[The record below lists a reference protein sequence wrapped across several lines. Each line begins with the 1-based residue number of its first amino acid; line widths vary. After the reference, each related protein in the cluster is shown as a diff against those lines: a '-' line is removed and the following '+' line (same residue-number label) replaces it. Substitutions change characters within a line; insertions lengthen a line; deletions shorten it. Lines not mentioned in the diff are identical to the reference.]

1 MSRRLSERSSLF
13 GLLKACFLN
22 HGVQHRRI
30 HSKSRSAAAS
40 LESLESRLL
49 LSATEPRFVENRIL
63 LGLTSPDAQLPL
75 ESLYPGS
82 DVEPLGNYG
91 VYLMT
96 LPTGTT
102 VIPTISDLTNRPGVK
117 YAEPDWISELTATP
131 NDPDFNRMWG
141 WRNIGQTVNGVNGTL
156 DADIAATEAWDT
168 ATGSPGVLV
177 AIIDSGIDYNHPD
190 LDANVWTNPGEIAG
204 NGVDDDSNG
213 YVDDVRGYDF
223 IDRDADPM
231 DTLGHGTHVAGTVGA
246 VGNNGIGTVGVN
258 WNVQM
263 MALRI
268 FDTNGS
274 TTLAAIIESINYAVD
289 MGALVSNNSYGG
301 YGVNT
306 RAFEDAIIYA
316 QANNHIFVAAAGN
329 NASDNDAFPFYPAS
343 FPQDNVVAVAATDQ
357 NDQLAGFSNYGLVN
371 VDIGA
376 PGVNIWSPTPVAGS
390 TFYGPNYDFSDGTS
404 MASPAVAGAIA
415 MLRSLAPSLP
425 YTTIIA
431 ALYAGSDKIASMNGV
446 VSTGGRLNLDKAIQ
460 QLKVASI
467 IVTPPSVAENAGT
480 SAAFITIRKL
490 AWPLDTDLV
499 LDLSFDDATEVAVPA
514 LVGGSTITIP
524 AGQAQI
530 VLPIN
535 VLDDTLLDG
544 TQTVTFDLQ
553 FAGASVGID
562 TLLVTD
568 VENISLTLNPAS
580 ILENAGIGAGTVTV
594 TRTNTDT
601 LPLNTYIVQGDKLD
615 EYSYLGTLVS
625 SRTIPWPTGSR
636 PPGEQAHDLVM
647 LQNGKIAVYNGTTT
661 GYISIFDPKAL
672 TWQHFFIPGLST
684 DAGDVAKGGIT
695 SWGNYV
701 FVSDMES
708 TTGNAFGVVRL
719 DLTTG
724 TIDRFATKSLDYRMF
739 VKDLFGDNI
748 LEVDPVTGTTR
759 NILPMPVP
767 LATNN
772 GFNNG
777 LAFDGT
783 NLWVL
788 AGGIGNDQVY
798 RLNADTGA
806 VIDIHHLGGT
816 TEWDGLAWL
825 NGFLYAL
832 DNDAQNRIHV
842 YNPAARQVIK
852 TLNVGALNN
861 VRIGGGL
868 SGFSERDSIFPTS
881 AADSLFVTS
890 ADSDEIFEIS
900 PSTGL
905 LLNRWNSGAAST
917 ELGLA
922 VANNEVYIGEFGS
935 GELRIFN
942 RAGVLQR
949 VMDVVLSPSEGV
961 FALGGDNLIGT
972 VTTPYRYRDV
982 FAGLDDQL
990 YVLDNAG
997 LAVGRYN
1004 PTTLALDRFFNVSN
1018 QINALAVAVDG
1029 TIWGAGANGTLYHFS
1044 GTGALLGSLVTGVAE
1059 LIDID
1064 LNVTGQILL
1073 TSRVGLVLQTNT
1085 AMATPT
1091 SFSVA
1096 TVPAF
1101 VTLGRHQTL
1110 PAGDVIVTLSSS
1122 DTSELRV
1129 PLQVIIPIG
1138 QQSVTVPIDAVDD
1151 NILDGLQTVIVTA
1164 TATGYVGSGSDTI
1177 DVLDA
1182 ELVAVDIIAPVI
1194 SEAAGNNATSVR
1206 VYRTNVDGP
1215 FPYLST
1221 QQFSNTDPST
1231 ILDFDKV
1238 RSYITIPS
1246 QTSRISDVNIT
1257 LSLTHGWLADLDMF
1271 LVSPNGTRVELVT
1284 DLNNNQTF
1292 MTDTTFDD
1300 QALGGIL
1307 AGMAPFTGSF
1317 RPEGLLGVMNGLNP
1331 SGVWTLEITDD
1342 NQFDFGTLLSWSM
1355 QIQTTGLAPMTV
1367 QLAIG
1372 GDPNEI
1378 SLQTT
1383 VMIPANQSEIII
1395 PLHAIDD
1402 SLLDGTQTATVTPT
1416 SINATGFLLGGDS
1429 VQVTDLELLTF
1440 TVDRTTV
1447 SEAAGAGAVIGT
1459 LRRFNTD
1466 LSLSFTVALS
1476 SSDTSELTVQATA
1489 TILAGQTS
1497 VTFPIN
1503 AIDDALIDGSQTV
1516 TITASAPAYGADLTR
1531 TMTVQ
1536 DLEPSLGLS
1545 TNTPVVREDGAS
1557 LELTVTRLDQADLS
1571 QPKIVTLVSVNV
1583 PGGGALTLNV
1593 PGTVTIPIG
1602 ATSVTFAVTIVDD
1615 TLLDGTQVAQVTA
1628 SGAGIIS
1635 GSILINVTDHE
1646 TLTVTTDKTEFL
1658 ESAGAKAAKGTVRR
1672 SNTNVGSPLVVTLT
1686 SSDLSELTVPVT
1698 VTIPAG
1704 AASVD
1709 FDIAAVNDPVLD
1721 GPQSA
1726 LISASAAGYIGGSRG
1741 LTVLDHEPP
1750 VILTPGATTVNPLP
1764 TITWGALP
1772 GAIRYELLLSNLS
1785 SGVNQLIYNTA
1796 IIGTQFTPTEK
1807 LGIGR
1812 YRVWVRAIDVV
1823 EMAGFWSF
1831 PKDFKIDTA
1840 PTITAP
1846 TTAGPTASATFPEI
1860 SWTEVTDAARYEL
1873 WVNNL
1878 TTGQARVITQTNLVT
1893 TSYLATEVLG
1903 SGSYNAF
1910 VRAFNASGEF
1920 GQWSVAKRFAV
1931 LAAPAIVTPTTGGT
1945 FDRTPTFTW
1954 TAIPGATNYDIWVSS
1969 RTTNAVVI
1977 RNQFVTATT
1986 LTAATDL
1993 ANGNYTVWVRA
2004 QNGSQFSAWSA
2015 PRLFSVGT
2023 PPTIT
2028 SPAANGTTGNK
2039 PTIVWSSITGTGRYE
2054 LWVTNV
2060 TTNVRVLYLT
2070 NLTTTNFTA
2079 TTALAA
2085 GPYRV
2090 WVRAVSTMGET
2101 TAWSTDVKF
2110 TVAAVSL
2117 PSSGTPDS
2125 GSQLLATAIKSQ
2137 LDQSL
2142 TEPDAIAGSVH
2153 RSMVTAGKTSAAIDD
2168 SATTTSVVVR
2178 AVFPSVKSMPVDS
2191 DAEAHD
2197 SVMAD
2202 WHASAWWMAGEKSR
2216 ETATTGHDS
2225 RAREAKRTA
2234 TAV

>member
-1 MSRRLSERSSLF
+1 MSRRPSHGRSLF

-22 HGVQHRRI
+22 QGVQHRRI
-30 HSKSRSAAAS
+30 RHEARSAAFS

-49 LSATEPRFVENRIL
+49 LSATEPRFVEDRIL

-82 DVEPLGNYG
+82 DVKPLGDYG

-96 LPTGTT
+96 LPTGTA
-102 VIPTISDLTNRPGVK
+102 VIPTISELKDRPGVK
-117 YAEPDWISELTATP
+117 YAEPDWITELTATP

-141 WRNIGQTVNGVNGTL
+141 WRNIGQTVNGVNGTF
-156 DADIAATEAWDT
+156 DADIDATEAWDT

-204 NGVDDDSNG
+204 NGVDDDANG

-268 FDTNGS
+268 FNTNGS
-274 TTLAAIIESINYAVD
+274 TTLAAVIESINYAVD

-316 QANNHIFVAAAGN
+316 QTNNHIFVAAAGN

-357 NDQLAGFSNYGLVN
+357 NDQLAGFSNYGLVS

-390 TFYGPNYDFSDGTS
+390 VYYGPNYDFSDGTS

-431 ALYAGSDKIASMNGV
+431 ALYAGSDKIVSMNGV
-446 VSTGGRLNLDKAIQ
+446 VSSGGRLNLDKAIE
-460 QLKVASI
+460 QLSVATI
-467 IVTPPSVAENAGT
+467 VVTPPSVAENAGNA
-480 SAAFITIRKL
+480 AAFITIRKL
-490 AWPLDTDLV
+490 AWPVGTDLV
-499 LDLSFDDATEVAVPA
+499 LDVYFDDATEVAVPA
-514 LVGGSTITIP
+514 LAGGSTITIP
-524 AGQAQI
+524 AGQTQI
-530 VLPIN
+530 VLPVN

-568 VENISLTLNPAS
+568 VENFSLTLNPAS
-580 ILENAGIGAGTVTV
+580 ILENAGIGAGTLTV

-601 LPLNTYIVQGDKLD
+601 LPPNTYIVQGDKLD
-615 EYSYLGTLVS
+615 EYTYLGTLVS

-661 GYISIFDPKAL
+661 GYISIFDPTAL

-708 TTGNAFGVVRL
+708 TAGNAFGVVRL

-759 NILPMPVP
+759 NVLPMPVP
-767 LATNN
+767 PATNN

-798 RLNADTGA
+798 RINADTGA

-816 TEWDGLAWL
+816 SEWDGLAWL

-832 DNDAQNRIHV
+832 DNDAENRIHV
-842 YNPAARQVIK
+842 YNPAVRQVIK

-868 SGFSERDSIFPTS
+868 SGFNVPDSIVPTS

-1073 TSRVGLVLQTNT
+1073 TSRDGLVLQTNT

-1110 PAGDVIVTLSSS
+1110 PGGDIIVTLSNS
-1122 DTSELRV
+1122 DVSELRV

-1182 ELVAVDIIAPVI
+1182 ELVSVNIIAASI

-1206 VYRTNVDGP
+1206 VYRTNFDGP
-1215 FPYLST
+1215 FPFTST
-1221 QQFSNTDPST
+1221 QQFSNTDPMT

-1238 RSYITIPS
+1238 RSYITVPS
-1246 QTSRISDVNIT
+1246 QTSRIADVNIT

-1271 LVSPNGTRVELVT
+1271 LVSPNGIRVELVT

-1307 AGMAPFTGSF
+1307 AGKAPFTGSF
-1317 RPEGLLGVMNGLNP
+1317 RPEGFLGVLNGFNP

-1342 NQFDFGTLLSWSM
+1342 NQFDFGTLLSWSL

-1383 VMIPANQSEIII
+1383 VVIPANQSEIFI
-1395 PLHAIDD
+1395 PLNAIDD
-1402 SLLDGTQTATVTPT
+1402 SLLDGTQTATVTVT
-1416 SINATGFLLGGDS
+1416 SINATGFLLGTDS
-1429 VQVTDLELLTF
+1429 VQVTDLETLLF

-1447 SEAAGAGAVIGT
+1447 SEAAGAGAITGT
-1459 LRRFNTD
+1459 LTRFNTD
-1466 LSLSFTVALS
+1466 ISQPFSVALS
-1476 SSDTSELTVQATA
+1476 SSDTSELTVQATV
-1489 TILAGQTS
+1489 TIPAGQTS
-1497 VTFPIN
+1497 VSFPIN
-1503 AIDDALIDGSQTV
+1503 AVDDALIDGSQSV
-1516 TITASAPAYGADLTR
+1516 IITASAPAYGADLTQ
-1531 TMTVQ
+1531 TVTVE
-1536 DLEPSLGLS
+1536 DLEPSLRLS
-1545 TNTPVVREDGAS
+1545 TNTPVVREDGGS
-1557 LELTVTRLDQADLS
+1557 MELTVTRLDQTDIS
-1571 QPKIVTLVSVNV
+1571 QPMNVTLVAVNV
-1583 PGGGALTLNV
+1583 PSSAPLTLNV
-1593 PGTVTIPIG
+1593 PGSVTIPAG
-1602 ATSVTFAVTIVDD
+1602 AASVTFRVTIVDD
-1615 TLLDGTQVAQVTA
+1615 VLLDGTQVAQVTA
-1628 SGAGIIS
+1628 TGTGIIA
-1635 GSILINVTDHE
+1635 GSILIRVTDYE
-1646 TLTVTTDKTEFL
+1646 TLTVTMDKTEFL
-1658 ESAGAKAAKGTVRR
+1658 ENAGAMAAKGTVRR
-1672 SNTNVGSPLVVTLT
+1672 SNTNIGSPLVVTLT
-1686 SSDLSELTVPVT
+1686 SNDLTELTVPVT

-1704 AASVD
+1704 AASVQ
-1709 FDIAAVNDPVLD
+1709 FDIAAVNDPELD
-1721 GPQSA
+1721 GPQTVI
-1726 LISASAAGYIGGSRG
+1726 ISAAATGYFGGEGSI
-1741 LTVLDHEPP
+1741 TVLDHEPP

-1764 TITWGALP
+1764 TITWGALA

-1785 SGVNQLIYNTA
+1785 SGVNQLIYNTS
-1796 IIGTQFTPTEK
+1796 IVGTQFTPTEK

-1812 YRVWVRAIDVV
+1812 YRVWVRAIDNL
-1823 EMAGFWSF
+1823 ERPGFWSF

-1846 TTAGPTASATFPEI
+1846 SNSGTTASATFPEI

-1878 TTGQARVITQTNLVT
+1878 TTGQARVITRTNLVT
-1893 TSYLATEVLG
+1893 TSYRATEVLG
-1903 SGSYNAF
+1903 SGTYNAF

-1920 GQWSVAKRFAV
+1920 GQWSVARRIAV

-1945 FDRTPTFTW
+1945 FDRTPTFAW
-1954 TAIPGATNYDIWVSS
+1954 TAIGGATNYDIWVSS
-1969 RTTNAVVI
+1969 RTTNTIVL

-1986 LTAATDL
+1986 VTAATDFP
-1993 ANGNYTVWVRA
+1993 NGDYTVWVRA

-2023 PPTIT
+2023 PPKIT
-2028 SPAANGTTGNK
+2028 SPTANGTTGNK
-2039 PTIVWSSITGTGRYE
+2039 PTFVWTSITGTERYE
-2054 LWVTNV
+2054 LWVANAA
-2060 TTNVRVLYLT
+2060 TNVRVIYLT
-2070 NLTTTNFTA
+2070 SLTTTNYTA

-2085 GPYRV
+2085 GTYRV
-2090 WVRAVSTMGET
+2090 WVRAVSTMGEA
-2101 TAWSTDVKF
+2101 TAWSTDVRF
-2110 TVAAVSL
+2110 TVAAVSQ
-2117 PSSGTPDS
+2117 PSSGTPDA
-2125 GSQLLATAIKSQ
+2125 GSQLLATVVTSPLQ
-2137 LDQSL
+2137 HSL
-2142 TEPDAIAGSVH
+2142 TQADAKMVQVH
-2153 RSMVTAGKTSAAIDD
+2153 R
-2168 SATTTSVVVR
+2168 ATVVVDAESIATDNSTR
-2178 AVFPSVKSMPVDS
+2178 KVGRVADAVLQSAKRVPVES
-2191 DAEAHD
+2191 DAAAHD
-2197 SVMAD
+2197 QVMAAWDMSD
-2202 WHASAWWMAGEKSR
+2202 WWIDGEKSA
-2216 ETATTGHDS
+2216 EAT
-2225 RAREAKRTA
+2225 RAGNLPNSGKAKRA
-2234 TAV
+2234 AAAV